1 MKILY
6 KQPKN
11 TDKSYTFSPFS
22 QYGIT
27 NCYFK
32 QLHID
37 KDTNIIT
44 KNEHHHLGF
53 EIHMIEQGNQ
63 TYEIGGLTYTVAAK
77 EFLLIPPMIS
87 HKVICSARNTIKFS
101 LTFTCI
107 TENLIVPSPN
117 FLNCFTSG
125 IPEQVMENIRFIISE
140 ISETKMAGFL
150 SRRLIENRVFEC
162 LILLLRSVDL
172 HVSTPSEHTESDSE
186 DFRLTIVKQYISDN
200 IEFPLTVS
208 ELAGYCYLSPKQITR
223 IFYKHEGM
231 SPAQYI
237 KKQRIAYIE
246 KLLSENELSLKAIS
260 DKMHFQ
266 NEYYFNAF
274 VKKHLGMP
282 PGAYKKSVKQ

>member
-11 TDKSYTFSPFS
+11 TDKSYTFSPLS
-22 QYGIT
+22 QYGIS

-44 KNEHHHLGF
+44 KNVHHHLGF
-53 EIHMIEQGNQ
+53 EIHMIEQGSQ
-63 TYEIGGLTYTVAAK
+63 TYEIGGITYTVTAK
-77 EFLLIPPMIS
+77 EFLLLPPMVS
-87 HKVICSARNTIKFS
+87 HKVICSARNTTKFS
-101 LTFTCI
+101 LTFSCTA
-107 TENLIVPSPN
+107 ENLILP
-117 FLNCFTSG
+117 FLSFADCFTAE
-125 IPEQVMENIRFIISE
+125 IPSRVMDNIRFIISE
-140 ISETKMAGFL
+140 ISETKNAGFL

-162 LILLLRSVDL
+162 LILLLRSAGL
-172 HVSTPSEHTESDSE
+172 QEPALPEHADSDSE
-186 DFRLTIVKQYISDN
+186 DFRLTIAKQYISDN
-200 IEFPLTVS
+200 IELPLTVND
-208 ELAGYCYLSPKQITR
+208 LAGYCYLGTKQITR

-231 SPAQYI
+231 SPAKYI
-237 KKQRIAYIE
+237 KKQRISYIE
-246 KLLSENELSLKAIS
+246 KLLSEDELSLKAIS

-282 PGAYKKSVKQ
+282 PGTYKKSLNQ